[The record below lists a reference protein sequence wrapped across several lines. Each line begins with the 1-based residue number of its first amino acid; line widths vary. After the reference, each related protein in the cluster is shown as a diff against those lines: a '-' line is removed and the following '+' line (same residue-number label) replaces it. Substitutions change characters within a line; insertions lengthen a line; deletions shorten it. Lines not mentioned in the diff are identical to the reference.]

1 MFDSCNALE
10 TIPLFNTAAV
20 TNMAS
25 MFQSCFSLKS
35 VPALVTTAVTS
46 AGNFSSMFNLCT
58 SLSRIQAKDF
68 RFSFSISSCK
78 LSATALNEIYTNL
91 PTVTGQQITVSFN
104 YGTASDNP
112 AIATAKGWTVT
123 G

>member
-1 MFDSCNALE
+1 M
-10 TIPLFNTAAV
+10 
-20 TNMAS
+20 
-25 MFQSCFSLKS
+25 
-35 VPALVTTAVTS
+35 
-46 AGNFSSMFNLCT
+46 GNFARNCDSMKRCLATGIKATTWINGT
-58 SLSRIQAKDF
+58 
-68 RFSFSISSCK
+68 

-91 PTVTGQQITVSFN
+91 ATVTGQTITVSGN